1 MTTALLRLLRS
12 YGTVAA
18 LLVIC
23 VGFSIAR
30 PDAFPTAANLLNV
43 TQQMAVLAIVAAA
56 ATFVMVIG
64 EFDLSVGFVASW
76 AGVAVAVLLG
86 DGWAP
91 LPAVLLVLASSVA
104 AGFANG
110 VVVTRLGA
118 PSFIATLAIGTIVS
132 GAAQWVSGGASIFQ
146 GIPAG
151 FTAIARVAVGPL
163 PVLTVWMIAV
173 LALGGLVLA
182 RTKFGRRLVAIGGNR
197 EAARLSGVAVRANA
211 TAVFAIAGLLSGL
224 AGVLLT
230 ARIGSAQ
237 HTMGE
242 GLLLQAYAAAFLGM
256 AAFGLGRPTMRGTF
270 LGVAIIAVLANGL
283 TIVGLEPFFQK
294 MMTGAIIVAA
304 VLLRR
309 IGGAR

>member
-1 MTTALLRLLRS
+1 VSRGLLPRVQA

-18 LLVIC
+18 LVAIC
-23 VGFSIAR
+23 IGFSIAR
-30 PDAFPTAANLLNV
+30 PDAFPTASNLLNV

-86 DGWAP
+86 DGWAV
-91 LPAVLLVLASSVA
+91 LPAVLAVLASSIVA
-104 AGFANG
+104 GLANG

-132 GAAQWVSGGASIFQ
+132 GAAQWASGGASIFQ

-151 FTAIARVAVGPL
+151 FTAIARIGLGPF
-163 PVLTVWMIAV
+163 PVLTAWMVGV
-173 LALGGLVLA
+173 LAFGGLVLA
-182 RTKFGRRLVAIGGNR
+182 RMKFGRRLVAIGGNR
-197 EAARLSGVAVRANA
+197 EAARLSGVAVGAHA
-211 TAVFAIAGLLSGL
+211 TAVFAIAGLLAGL
-224 AGVLLT
+224 AGILLA

-242 GLLLQAYAAAFLGM
+242 GLLLQAYAATFLGM
-256 AAFGLGRPTMRGTF
+256 TAFGLGRPSMLGT
-270 LGVAIIAVLANGL
+270 LVGVAIIVVLANGL
-283 TIVGLEPFFQK
+283 TIVGVEPFFQK
-294 MMTGAIIVAA
+294 MLTGAIIVAA

-309 IGGAR
+309 VGGTR